1 MIIFLVAGVVCLA
14 LCGLQLTRSR
24 LIADRDRQAALQTVR
39 SVSGTGRHSPDMK
52 PRMALVAT
60 LPALLAKIHIKV
72 WRKESPDDIT
82 AQLLRAGASRRMTSE
97 YFMAARVA
105 LTGLGLFAGFA
116 LAHGGHRIVLALV
129 FAAAGVYLPGFA
141 LKKAA
146 SNRAERIDADL
157 PQFLDQLAIAID
169 AGMSFD
175 AALAYLIEASDG
187 PLTEELK
194 RIMTELR
201 VGQSRRGALRSFAD
215 RIGTENVIAFANA
228 VLASEQL
235 GSPLANILR
244 GQAAD
249 FRHRRQMLAE
259 ERAQKAPV
267 KMMFPI
273 VLFIFPVM
281 FIVILGPIFVGNSIF

>member
-1 MIIFLVAGVVCLA
+1 MIIFLVAGIVCLA
-14 LCGLQLTRSR
+14 LCGMQLTRSR

-39 SVSGTGRHSPDMK
+39 SVGEPGHHSPDTK
-52 PRMALVAT
+52 PRVALLAT
-60 LPALLAKIHIKV
+60 MPALLAKIHMKL

-82 AQLLRAGASRRMTSE
+82 AQLLRAGAPRRMTSE
-97 YFMAARVA
+97 YFMAGRVA
-105 LTGLGLFAGFA
+105 LTGLGLFTGFA

-129 FAAAGVYLPGFA
+129 FGAAGLYLPGFA
-141 LKKAA
+141 LKRAA

-175 AALAYLIEASDG
+175 AAMAYLIGASDG
-187 PLTEELK
+187 PLTDELK
-194 RIMTELR
+194 RIMAELR
-201 VGQSRRGALRSFAD
+201 VGQSRRAAMRSFAD
-215 RIGTENVIAFANA
+215 RVGTENVIAFANA

-244 GQAAD
+244 AQAAD

-281 FIVILGPIFVGNSIF
+281 FIVILGPIFVGNTIF